1 MQLIRS
7 WRRRSWGHPHP
18 MIQLFRSDRWD
29 VLIGRDRK
37 GFFHASSAGCIGQ
50 FKEAAEWINWESGL
64 DDSQEAARL
73 LEGKWGYSQLVKELR
88 S

>member
-1 MQLIRS
+1 MKYHYIGS
-7 WRRRSWGHPHP
+7 VISDPGPG
-18 MIQLFRSDRWD
+18 MSDRWD
-29 VLIGRDRK
+29 VFIGRDRQ

-73 LEGKWGYSQLVKELR
+73 LEGKWGYSKLVKELR